1 MATNVAVQTAGVQET
16 KDALIAMNEVG
27 LTMAK
32 LFSDGTQFA
41 DFIAIWKKLS
51 EDETFKTQLVT
62 AYEGWNAIS
71 NEIADLDV
79 NEALDLVSVQ
89 LSYIPRFV
97 EAVAKNVPA
106 VPAVP
111 AAPAAGAAMAKKA
124 RK

>member
-1 MATNVAVQTAGVQET
+1 MADNTAVKVAGIQET

-32 LFSDGTQFA
+32 LFADGTQFA
-41 DFIAIWKKLS
+41 DFVAIWKKLS
-51 EDETFKTQLVT
+51 EDETFKAQLVT

-71 NEIADLDV
+71 GEIADLDV

-89 LSYIPRFV
+89 LAYIPKFV

-106 VPAVP
+106 
-111 AAPAAGAAMAKKA
+111 APATAPVMAAKAKK
-124 RK
+124 